1 MSSYFS
7 FPNDINLL
15 EKIQG
20 HPNDSRDLEIF
31 SPPEKNDVTKTLK
44 RGHECEV
51 YKSATWRS
59 LGPTGTPRGS
69 PETKNTGVSFKYYV
83 LWQLEGVGWY
93 KVPFQIVGCIFSSWV
108 FFP

>member
-31 SPPEKNDVTKTLK
+31 SPPEKNDSYPFSDPVFCWPEQKQIQLLTVFLPL
-44 RGHECEV
+44 RPRP
-51 YKSATWRS
+51 RS
-59 LGPTGTPRGS
+59 
-69 PETKNTGVSFKYYV
+69 
-83 LWQLEGVGWY
+83 
-93 KVPFQIVGCIFSSWV
+93 
-108 FFP
+108 